1 MNVNDESCLGDET
14 LSLYLEG
21 RLEAPLRMASEQ
33 HMVECDQCRGRL
45 VRFMRVM
52 NEGVLEEEE
61 SAIDDAIARFTVRYG
76 DNPTPVRPE
85 LESRVEQ
92 SRIGAIAAVAAA
104 LVVALGGAFFWLA
117 GPSPG
122 DVLESLLAERRH
134 RPRFSMQ
141 EVHSPF
147 SAVRAPL
154 DGEDGALEAMMTGA
168 TDLEWG
174 VFFVATGDYE
184 RGLPLLERAV
194 ATGSAAAHNDL
205 GLAYMLSD
213 QAAAGQGNVEAA
225 RREFQAAIAAD
236 PAFATPLFNMAIL
249 LAREG
254 LNDEA
259 TDYAMRYAA
268 LDPDSGW
275 TDELEALEVL
285 SP

>member
-1 MNVNDESCLGDET
+1 MNVNDENCLSDET

-21 RLEAPLRMASEQ
+21 RLEAPLRLASEQ
-33 HMVECDQCRGRL
+33 HMVECDHCRGRL
-45 VRFMRVM
+45 VFFMRVM
-52 NEGVLEEEE
+52 NEGVLAEEE
-61 SAIDDAIARFTVRYG
+61 SAIDDAIARFTARFG
-76 DNPTPVRPE
+76 ENPIPARPE
-85 LESRVEQ
+85 PGPRVER
-92 SRIGAIAAVAAA
+92 SRMGAMVAVAAA
-104 LVVALGGAFFWLA
+104 LVVTLGGAFLWFT

-147 SAVRAPL
+147 FEVRAPL

-184 RGLPLLERAV
+184 RGLPQLERAA

-213 QAAAGQGNVEAA
+213 EAAAGEGNFEAA

-259 TDYAMRYAA
+259 RDYAMRYAA

-285 SP
+285 GP